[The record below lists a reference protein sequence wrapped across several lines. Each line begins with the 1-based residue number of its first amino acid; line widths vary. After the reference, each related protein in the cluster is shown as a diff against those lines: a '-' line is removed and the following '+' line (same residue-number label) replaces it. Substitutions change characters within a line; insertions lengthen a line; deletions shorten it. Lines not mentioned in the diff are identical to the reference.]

1 MIHFDLTFVKIA
13 RSVSRFV
20 VLHVMSGGSSD
31 ICPRACLCS
40 IVKVSDYISVAL
52 VPSSPFGSIELFAL
66 LPPAP
71 ILITV
76 TLS

>member
-1 MIHFDLTFVKIA
+1 MIRFDLTFVKIA
-13 RSVSRFV
+13 RSVSRFI
-20 VLHVMSGGSSD
+20 VLHVTSGGSSD

-40 IVKVSDYISVAL
+40 FVRVSDCIYVAL
-52 VPSSPFGSIELFAL
+52 VPSSPFWSIELFGL

-71 ILITV
+71 VLITV